1 MFSIFQIIGFQ
12 ISTKMFVCSV
22 CQVPESLVE
31 SEEFLNMDNVFKK
44 VLLFSLWV
52 KVILAKY
59 ISLWL
64 LAEGTVIL
72 SGNLVF

>member
-1 MFSIFQIIGFQ
+1 LNATILC
-12 ISTKMFVCSV
+12 K
-22 CQVPESLVE
+22 VPESFVE
-31 SEEFLNMDNVFKK
+31 SDEFLNMSTGFKK
-44 VLLFSLWV
+44 IFFFSLWV

-72 SGNLVF
+72 SGDTNPRPVS

>member
-1 MFSIFQIIGFQ
+1 MLSNKSDFF
-12 ISTKMFVCSV
+12 
-22 CQVPESLVE
+22 QVPESLVE
-31 SEEFLNMDNVFKK
+31 SEEFFEMENIFKK
-44 VLLFSLWV
+44 IFLFSLWV

-72 SGNLVF
+72 SGKNNKKNLTLSSEQF

>member
-72 SGNLVF
+72 SGN